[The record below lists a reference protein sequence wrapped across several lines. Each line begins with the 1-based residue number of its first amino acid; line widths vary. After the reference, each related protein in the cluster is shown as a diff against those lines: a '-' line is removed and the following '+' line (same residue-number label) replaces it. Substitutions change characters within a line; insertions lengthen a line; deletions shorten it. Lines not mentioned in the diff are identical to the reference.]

1 MDRGE
6 SPFLRPGPSKACVG
20 FESKPMIKQVNAT
33 GKVLPFVTPQSSHDG
48 KLEKWFRGVIQ
59 SNQDLMTALERLRDS
74 YQALLKEKPFH
85 EADQAV
91 LLAVQITLNDARKA
105 RLL

>member
-1 MDRGE
+1 VERGE
-6 SPFLRPGPSKACVG
+6 SPFFHPPTRVFVG
-20 FESKPMIKQVNAT
+20 LQSKPMVESVNT
-33 GKVLPFVTPQSSHDG
+33 SRKVLPFVAPETSAEG

-74 YQALLKEKPFH
+74 YQGRLREKAFT

-91 LLAVQITLNDARKA
+91 LLAVQITLNNARKA
-105 RLL
+105 QVL